1 MQFDLVF
8 EGGGAK
14 GMAFVGAL
22 TALEAAHHTVGRVL
36 GTSAGAILATSLAAG
51 YGAREMRAALSEQ
64 VDGHPVFATFLGN
77 PDFPAPDELQ
87 TGAMRCLLSDLDIP
101 FLPNN
106 LEMRI
111 DDWLV
116 RKMAETPGLRNLLSF
131 VDRGGWYAADRFVTW
146 LRRYLDQGDDCG
158 RPRCYSEMTL
168 AELFEATGR
177 ELTLV
182 AADSTD
188 GRMLVLNHR
197 TAPDCP
203 VVYAA
208 RMSMSVPLLWQEVI
222 WQAGWGLYRDRDLTG
237 HAVVDGG
244 LLSNFPIE
252 LLISGDPQV
261 TAVMGPKQTGAIIGF
276 LIDETL
282 PVPGVEQLTS
292 ETLPPALAALSTV
305 QRFTRLVNT
314 AMQAHDRAVIDAF
327 ENLVVRLPARTY
339 GTTEFGMTNAR
350 REALISAAHAVTE
363 RYLQQRLSAPP
374 ADLAGILPVPDNDL
388 ARRRALHML
397 AE

>member
-22 TALEAAHHTVGRVL
+22 TAFEAEQHTAGRVL
-36 GTSAGAILATSLAAG
+36 GTSAGAITATSLAAG
-51 YGAREMRAALSEQ
+51 YTAHDMMNALTEQ
-64 VDGHPVFATFLGN
+64 VDEQPIFATFLGD
-77 PDFPAPDELQ
+77 PGRPTPDELRA
-87 TGAMRCLLSDLDIP
+87 GAMRRLLSDLDIP
-101 FLPNN
+101 LLPNDF
-106 LEMRI
+106 EARI

-131 VDRGGWYAADRFVTW
+131 VDRGGWYAADSFLAW
-146 LRRYLDQGDDCG
+146 LRRFLDQGEDQG
-158 RPRCYSEMTL
+158 RPRRYSDMTL
-168 AELFEATGR
+168 AEFHAATGR

-182 AADSTD
+182 AADTTD

-197 TAPDCP
+197 TAPACP
-203 VVYAA
+203 VVNAA

-222 WQAGWGLYRDRDLTG
+222 WQAEWGLYRQRDLTG

-252 LLISGDPQV
+252 LLLSGDSQV
-261 TAVMGPKQTGAIIGF
+261 TAVMGPKQTGAVIGF

-282 PVPGVEQLTS
+282 PVPGIEPAES
-292 ETLPPALAALSTV
+292 DNRPATLAGLSTV
-305 QRFTRLVNT
+305 QRVSRLVDT
-314 AMQAHDRAVIDAF
+314 ATRAHDRAAIDAF
-327 ENLVVRLPARTY
+327 EHLVVRLPARTY
-339 GTTEFGMTNAR
+339 GTTEFRMTDLR
-350 REALISAAHAVTE
+350 REALIAAGREVTE

-374 ADLAGILPVPDNDL
+374 AELAGILDAPENDL
-388 ARRRALHML
+388 ARRRALRML
-397 AE
+397 AD

>member
-22 TALEAAHHTVGRVL
+22 SALEAAHHTPGRVL

-51 YGAREMRAALSEQ
+51 YGAREMLEALMER
-64 VDGHPVFATFLGN
+64 VNGRPVFSTFLGD
-77 PDFPAPDELQ
+77 PDCPTPDDLQ
-87 TGAMRCLLSDLDIP
+87 TGAMRCLLADLDIP

-106 LEMRI
+106 LETRI

-131 VDRGGWYAADRFVTW
+131 VDRGGWYAADNFVTW

-168 AELFEATGR
+168 AEFYAATGR

-182 AADSTD
+182 AADTTD

-197 TAPDCP
+197 TAPECP

-208 RMSMSVPLLWQEVI
+208 RMSMSVPLLWQEVL
-222 WQAGWGLYRDRDLTG
+222 WQAAWGPYRDRDITG

-252 LLISGDPQV
+252 LLISGDPQI
-261 TAVMGPKQTGAIIGF
+261 TAVMGPKQTGAVIGF

-282 PVPGVEQLTS
+282 PVPGIELPAS
-292 ETLPPALAALSTV
+292 DTLPAALAELSTV
-305 QRFTRLVNT
+305 QRFSRLVNT
-314 AMQAHDRAVIDAF
+314 AMQAHDRAAIDAF
-327 ENLVVRLPARTY
+327 ESLVVRLPAKTY
-339 GTTEFGMTNAR
+339 GTTEFAMSEAR
-350 REALISAAHAVTE
+350 RDALIATAHEVTE
-363 RYLQQRLSAPP
+363 RYVQQRLSAPP
-374 ADLAGILPVPDNDL
+374 AELAGIMAAPENDL
-388 ARRRALHML
+388 ARRRALRL
-397 AE
+397 LSD

>member
-22 TALEAAHHTVGRVL
+22 TALEAAQHTTGRVL

-51 YGAREMRAALSEQ
+51 YGAREMRVALSEQ
-64 VDGHPVFATFLGN
+64 VDGHPVFATFLGQ
-77 PDFPAPDELQ
+77 PAVPMPEELQ

-106 LEMRI
+106 LEIRI

-116 RKMAETPGLRNLLSF
+116 RKMADTPGLRNLLSF
-131 VDRGGWYAADRFVTW
+131 VDRGGWYAADNFVTW
-146 LRRYLDQGDDCG
+146 LRRYLDQGEDCG
-158 RPRCYSEMTL
+158 HPRCYSEMTL
-168 AELFEATGR
+168 AEFFAATGR

-182 AADSTD
+182 AADTTD

-222 WQAGWGLYRDRDLTG
+222 WRAEWGLYRGRDVTG

-252 LLISGDPQV
+252 LLISGDPQI

-282 PVPGVEQLTS
+282 PVPGVDPADS
-292 ETLPPALAALSTV
+292 ETLPPTLATLSTV
-305 QRFTRLVNT
+305 QRLSHLVNT
-314 AMQAHDRAVIDAF
+314 AMQAHDRAAIDAF
-327 ENLVVRLPARTY
+327 ENLVVRLPAQTY
-339 GTTEFGMTNAR
+339 GTTEFTMSDTR
-350 REALISAAHAVTE
+350 REALIAAAHAVTE
-363 RYLQQRLSAPP
+363 RYLEQRLSAPP
-374 ADLAGILPVPDNDL
+374 AELAGVLPVPENDL
-388 ARRRALHML
+388 ARRRALRLL
-397 AE
+397 AD

>member
-22 TALEAAHHTVGRVL
+22 TAFEAAHLTPGRVL
-36 GTSAGAILATSLAAG
+36 GTSAGAITATSIAAG
-51 YGAREMRAALSEQ
+51 YTAHEMRDLLSEQ
-64 VDGHPVFATFLGN
+64 VDGRPVFTTFLGD
-77 PDFPAPDELQ
+77 PDRPTPAELHA
-87 TGAMRCLLSDLDIP
+87 GAMRRLLSDLDIP
-101 FLPNN
+101 LLPND
-106 LEMRI
+106 LEARI

-131 VDRGGWYAADRFVTW
+131 VDRGGWYAADSFIAW
-146 LRRYLDQGDDCG
+146 LRRYLDHGEDRG
-158 RPRCYSEMTL
+158 RPRHYSQMTL
-168 AELFEATGR
+168 GQFFAATDR

-182 AADSTD
+182 AADTTD

-208 RMSMSVPLLWQEVI
+208 RMSMSVPLLWQEVV
-222 WQAGWGLYRDRDLTG
+222 WQADWGLYRGRNLVG
-237 HAVVDGG
+237 HTVVDGG

-261 TAVMGPKQTGAIIGF
+261 TDVMGAKQTGHVIGF

-282 PVPGVEQLTS
+282 PVPAADAAEL
-292 ETLPPALAALSTV
+292 ALSPATFSGLATV
-305 QRFTRLVNT
+305 QRFSRLVNT
-314 AMQAHDRAVIDAF
+314 AMRAHDRAVIDTF
-327 ENLVVRLPARTY
+327 ENLVVRLPAQSY
-339 GTTEFGMTNAR
+339 GTTEFDMPEAR
-350 REALISAAHAVTE
+350 RRALIAAGQAATE
-363 RYLQQRLSAPP
+363 AYLHERLSLPP
-374 ADLAGILPVPDNDL
+374 TEVSGIDTGREDEL
-388 ARRRALHML
+388 ARRRALRLL
-397 AE
+397 AD